1 MPRADF
7 HRLEARLRLAG
18 VLTTRTGL
26 HVGAGAAGDF
36 DGLDQPVLR
45 DALGL
50 PFIPGSS
57 LKGVLRSTIESILRA
72 VDRRDTGLWA
82 CDPLVES
89 GAVQL
94 RACGAHEGG
103 RRQEAQ
109 EAPHCAVCN
118 LFGSRVLASHVRI
131 SDAVVREAG
140 RRNPIEVRDGV
151 AIDRDTG
158 TVAGRLKYD
167 FEVVAPGTRFDLEVF
182 VENPEPW
189 SMGLLLMGFD
199 QIAAGYTAVGGFTSR
214 GLGRV
219 HIEWTD
225 CEEVTAADLLV
236 GAPPR
241 RFGGDALRERFDEW
255 RRALAARAA
264 GG

>member
-1 MPRADF
+1 MQRADF
-7 HRLEARLRLAG
+7 HRLEARLRLTG

-57 LKGVLRSTIESILRA
+57 LKGVVRSTIEAILRA
-72 VDRRDTGLWA
+72 NDGRARGLWA
-82 CDPLVES
+82 CDPLVQGGPED
-89 GAVQL
+89 Q

-109 EAPHCAVCN
+109 AAPHCAVCN
-118 LFGSRVLASHVRI
+118 LFGSRVLASHVRV
-131 SDAVVREAG
+131 SDALMRDAA

-158 TVAGRLKYD
+158 TVAGRQKYD
-167 FEVVAPGTRFDLEVF
+167 FEVVAPGTSFDLEVF

-189 SMGLLLMGFD
+189 SMGLLLLGFD

-219 HIEWTD
+219 HIEWTE
-225 CEEVTAADLLV
+225 CEEVTAAGLLA
-236 GAPPR
+236 GEPPR
-241 RFGGDALRERFDEW
+241 RYGGDALRERCEEW
-255 RRALAARAA
+255 RRALAARAT
-264 GG
+264 GE